1 MCVIIILD
9 MCYCYPCHVYRSHLS
24 VLVAFQL
31 ESTDGVTVVV
41 YATTTAPLL
50 AQLPADSGGYNVGVA
65 VCYYSIIRGCV
76 SVYGSS
82 AYGTA
87 RALV

>member
-1 MCVIIILD
+1 M
-9 MCYCYPCHVYRSHLS
+9 
-24 VLVAFQL
+24 
-31 ESTDGVTVVV
+31 V

-50 AQLPADSGGYNVGVA
+50 AQLPTDSGGCGSNVGV
-65 VCYYSIIRGCV
+65 VCILLLIIRRCV

-82 AYGTA
+82 ANGAT